1 MAIVVDTNVLI
12 FSVQDGH
19 PWQEDSIHAIE
30 RRLLADET
38 IYVLPQNLAEFWNVC
53 TRPANKNGIGLSVE
67 SADRRLT
74 NLESLLTVLHDTP
87 LVYSQWRKLIV
98 QHGVKGVPVHDARIA
113 AAMLTHGVEQ
123 ILTYNPR
130 DFSRY
135 GAITP
140 IHPSAP
146 VDG

>member
-19 PWQEDSIHAIE
+19 PWQEDSINAIE

-67 SADRRLT
+67 NADRRLT
-74 NLESLLTVLHDTP
+74 YLESLLTVLHDTP
-87 LVYSQWRKLIV
+87 LVYSQWRRLIV
-98 QHGVKGVPVHDARIA
+98 EHGVKGVQVHDARIA